1 MSFLE
6 NHMWQVISADVF
18 VQELADELLAQ
29 DACAVE
35 QASRHLMTAFLC
47 LQWIFMLLTVI

>member
-1 MSFLE
+1 
-6 NHMWQVISADVF
+6 MWQVISADVF